1 MLDLKTNKTQA
12 IIKLEMA
19 LDNLSG
25 VHQALSEYS
34 KPRLEN
40 AIQSLS
46 EILEYIKRNIN
57 E

>member
-46 EILEYIKRNIN
+46 EILELSLIHI
-57 E
+57 